1 MKVLIIGNPNR
12 YEKFRPDLP
21 VYDQCEKTFCPRGT
35 SDPELLDAAGM
46 PRSFSRMPSALSPP
60 M

>member
-21 VYDQCEKTFCPRGT
+21 VYDQCEKNI
-35 SDPELLDAAGM
+35 L
-46 PRSFSRMPSALSPP
+46 SARNL
-60 M
+60 